1 MTWPPKIRGW
11 KNLAALAALAA
22 ILALLLLLPQAA
34 NHHTAAFAF
43 LLVPFFLFLEPV
55 AATVLYTQRNDHAF
69 APNAH
74 VRYTLFQR
82 PPPSQ
87 A

>member
-11 KNLAALAALAA
+11 KALAALVA
-22 ILALLLLLPQAA
+22 ILALILLLLQAA
-34 NHHTAAFAF
+34 NRHSAALVF
-43 LLVPFFLFLEPV
+43 LLVPIFLFLEPV
-55 AATVLYTQRNDHAF
+55 IATVVYAPRNDHAF
-69 APNAH
+69 APDAH
-74 VRYTLFQR
+74 VRYILFQR

>member
-1 MTWPPKIRGW
+1 MTWPPKIRTW
-11 KNLAALAALAA
+11 KALAALAA
-22 ILALLLLLPQAA
+22 ILALILLLLPQAA
-34 NHHTAAFAF
+34 NHHSAALVF
-43 LLVPFFLFLEPV
+43 LLVPLFLFLEPV
-55 AATVLYTQRNDHAF
+55 AATVLYTPRNDHAF

>member
-11 KNLAALAALAA
+11 KALALLAAVFAL
-22 ILALLLLLPQAA
+22 ILLLLPQAA
-34 NHHTAAFAF
+34 NHHSAALVF

-55 AATVLYTQRNDHAF
+55 AATVVYAPRNDHAF

>member
-1 MTWPPKIRGW
+1 MTWPPKIRTW
-11 KNLAALAALAA
+11 KALAALTA
-22 ILALLLLLPQAA
+22 ILTLVLLLLPQGG
-34 NHHTAAFAF
+34 NHHSTALVF
-43 LLVPFFLFLEPV
+43 LLVPLFLFLEPV
-55 AATVLYTQRNDHAF
+55 AASVVYTPRNDHAF
-69 APNAH
+69 ASNAH

>member
-1 MTWPPKIRGW
+1 MIWPPKIRAW
-11 KNLAALAALAA
+11 KALAALTA
-22 ILALLLLLPQAA
+22 ILALILLLLPPAA
-34 NHHTAAFAF
+34 NHHSAALVF
-43 LLVPFFLFLEPV
+43 LLVPLFLFLEPV
-55 AATVLYTQRNDHAF
+55 AATVIYAPRNDHAF
-69 APNAH
+69 ALNAH